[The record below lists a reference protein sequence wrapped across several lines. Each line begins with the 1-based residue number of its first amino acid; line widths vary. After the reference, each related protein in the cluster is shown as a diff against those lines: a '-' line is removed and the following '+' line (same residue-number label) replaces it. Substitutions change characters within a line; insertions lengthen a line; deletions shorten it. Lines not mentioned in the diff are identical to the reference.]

1 LAGDKHISIRGKH
14 NLMVYS
20 NQPLPPFADEEMVD
34 ASTGHVL
41 PDLFPIA
48 PTIDL
53 LKQHVWKPENITG

>member
-1 LAGDKHISIRGKH
+1 
-14 NLMVYS
+14 MVYG
-20 NQPLPPFADEEMVD
+20 NQPLPPFADEETVD

-53 LKQHVWKPENITG
+53 RKQHVWRPENITGH

>member
-1 LAGDKHISIRGKH
+1 
-14 NLMVYS
+14 MVYS

-53 LKQHVWKPENITG
+53 RKQHVWKPENITG